1 MTNRRILV
9 MGVSGS
15 GKSYVGR
22 LLAERL
28 DAAFID
34 GDDHHAPASIDK
46 MRRGIPLTDD
56 DRSDW
61 LATLAGLIAD
71 HRRRGLPLVVA
82 CSALKRRYRDILR
95 GGDPSL
101 AILFLDGN
109 RERLRERLQARPDHF
124 FRGDAMLESQLA
136 DLEPPGADEAV
147 TLSIE
152 LSPGALVERFLAGR

>member
-1 MTNRRILV
+1 

-82 CSALKRRYRDILR
+82 CSALKRRYR
-95 GGDPSL
+95 
-101 AILFLDGN
+101 
-109 RERLRERLQARPDHF
+109 
-124 FRGDAMLESQLA
+124 
-136 DLEPPGADEAV
+136 
-147 TLSIE
+147 
-152 LSPGALVERFLAGR
+152 

>member
-1 MTNRRILV
+1 
-9 MGVSGS
+9 
-15 GKSYVGR
+15 
-22 LLAERL
+22 
-28 DAAFID
+28 
-34 GDDHHAPASIDK
+34 
-46 MRRGIPLTDD
+46 
-56 DRSDW
+56 
-61 LATLAGLIAD
+61 
-71 HRRRGLPLVVA
+71 RGLPLVVA